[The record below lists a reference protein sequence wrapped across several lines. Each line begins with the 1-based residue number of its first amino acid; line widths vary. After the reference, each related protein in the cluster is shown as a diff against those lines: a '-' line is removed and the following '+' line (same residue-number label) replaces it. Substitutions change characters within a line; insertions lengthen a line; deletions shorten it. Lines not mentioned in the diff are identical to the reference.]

1 MHQWLLRNVW
11 LPRDYMP
18 TSKNNGFV
26 NPKTESKS
34 KILIDC
40 YNKKSNIPSTIM
52 LLMEDIWKLT
62 HDLNIHNCHHIY
74 RKTNRI
80 AYCLVKK
87 KNLQYRVYFPRVVTK
102 FEFEDYYDLSFNRI
116 HRYYN
121 L

>member
-62 HDLNIHNCHHIY
+62 HDLIFTIVIIFIG
-74 RKTNRI
+74 KQI
-80 AYCLVKK
+80 
-87 KNLQYRVYFPRVVTK
+87 
-102 FEFEDYYDLSFNRI
+102 E
-116 HRYYN
+116 
-121 L
+121 

>member
-1 MHQWLLRNVW
+1 MAQHTCKGLGWVIRDSNGIIKMTASRHISNASMIIAKCVTS
-11 LPRDYMP
+11 RDYMP

-80 AYCLVKK
+80 AYCLAKK
-87 KNLQYRVYFPRVVTK
+87 KFAV
-102 FEFEDYYDLSFNRI
+102 
-116 HRYYN
+116 
-121 L
+121 

>member
-1 MHQWLLRNVW
+1 
-11 LPRDYMP
+11 MP

-80 AYCLVKK
+80 AYCLAKK
-87 KNLQYRVYFPRVVTK
+87 KICSIESIFLELLQSLNLKIIMIYLSI
-102 FEFEDYYDLSFNRI
+102 EFIDTIICSLFI
-116 HRYYN
+116 QKIKC